1 VHLGLQLDHAG
12 AGVSAEA
19 MLRQA
24 RHAEGCGL
32 DSVWLFDH
40 LLTPVVLRSHYPYD
54 VAYGLR
60 PEDPILDPLGVIGVL
75 AGATSR
81 IQLGTEVFVAPYR
94 HPIVL
99 GKALATIERFAP
111 GRLICGLGSG
121 WMQEEFDALG
131 VPFAARGTRM
141 DEYVAALRAVW
152 SGTPVAFDGTA
163 YGWEAA
169 GFNPAPTSP
178 VPILL
183 GGHAPRARAR
193 AIRLGDGWA
202 TILTAL
208 PDPSM
213 AGSLQWLEAFRR
225 EREEAG
231 RGGDG
236 FEVLVCEQPVRFSA
250 EPDPG
255 EPLSGPPEAIAEA
268 IARLRDAGVTKIAVL
283 ADDEGVARLAEEVRP
298 IL

>member
-19 MLRQA
+19 VLRQA
-24 RHAEGCGL
+24 RHAEACGL

-40 LLTPVVLRSHYPYD
+40 VLTPVTLRSRYPYD

-75 AGATSR
+75 AGATAR

-131 VPFAARGTRM
+131 IPFAARGARM
-141 DEYVAALRAVW
+141 DEYVAALRTVW
-152 SGTPVAFDGTA
+152 SGTPAGFDGTV
-163 YGWEAA
+163 YRWEAS
-169 GFNPAPTSP
+169 GFNPAPTRP
-178 VPILL
+178 VPVLL

-193 AIRLGDGWA
+193 ALRLGDGWA

-208 PDPSM
+208 PDPSL
-213 AGSLQWLEAFRR
+213 AGSLAWLEAFRR

-231 RGGDG
+231 RADGG
-236 FEVLVCEQPVRFSA
+236 FEILVCEQPVVFAA
-250 EPDPG
+250 EPDPA

-268 IARLRDAGVTKIAVL
+268 IARLGEAGVTKLAVL
-283 ADDEGVARLAEEVRP
+283 ADDETVSRLAAEVRP
-298 IL
+298 LL

>member
-1 VHLGLQLDHAG
+1 M
-12 AGVSAEA
+12 SAEA
-19 MLRQA
+19 VLRQA
-24 RHAEGCGL
+24 RHAEACGL

-40 LLTPVVLRSHYPYD
+40 LLTPVTLTSRYPYD
-54 VAYGLR
+54 VTYPLR
-60 PEDPILDPLGVIGVL
+60 ADEPILDPLGILGVL
-75 AGATSR
+75 AGATAR

-111 GRLICGLGSG
+111 GRLLCGLGSG
-121 WMQEEFDALG
+121 WMQEEFEALG
-131 VPFAARGTRM
+131 VPFAARGARM
-141 DEYVAALRAVW
+141 DEYVAALRTVW
-152 SGTPVAFDGTA
+152 SGVPAGFDGDV
-163 YGWEAA
+163 YRWQPA
-169 GFNPAPTSP
+169 GFNPAPTAP
-178 VPILL
+178 LPIIL

-208 PDPSM
+208 PDPSL
-213 AGSLQWLEAFRR
+213 AGSLAWLEAFRQ

-231 RGGDG
+231 RDAAG
-236 FEVLVCEQPVRFSA
+236 FDVLVCEQPVRFAA

-268 IARLRDAGVTKIAVL
+268 ISRLRDAGVTKVAVL
-283 ADDEGVARLAEEVRP
+283 ADTDTVARLAAEVRP
-298 IL
+298 LL

>member
-1 VHLGLQLDHAG
+1 M
-12 AGVSAEA
+12 SAEA
-19 MLRQA
+19 VLRQA
-24 RHAEGCGL
+24 RHAEACGL

-40 LLTPVVLRSHYPYD
+40 LLTPVTLTSRYPYD
-54 VAYGLR
+54 VTYPLR
-60 PEDPILDPLGVIGVL
+60 ADEPILDPLGILGVL
-75 AGATSR
+75 AGATAR

-111 GRLICGLGSG
+111 GRLLCGLGSG
-121 WMQEEFDALG
+121 WMQEEFEALG
-131 VPFAARGTRM
+131 VPFAARGARM
-141 DEYVAALRAVW
+141 DEYVAALRTVW
-152 SGTPVAFDGTA
+152 SGVPAGFDGDV
-163 YGWEAA
+163 YRWEPA
-169 GFNPAPTSP
+169 GFNPAPTAP
-178 VPILL
+178 LPIIL

-208 PDPSM
+208 PDPSL
-213 AGSLQWLEAFRR
+213 AGSLAWLEAFRQ

-231 RGGDG
+231 RDAAG
-236 FEVLVCEQPVRFSA
+236 FDVLVCEQPVRFAA

-268 IARLRDAGVTKIAVL
+268 ISRLRDAGVTKVAVL
-283 ADDEGVARLAEEVRP
+283 ADTDTVARLAAEVRP
-298 IL
+298 LL

>member
-19 MLRQA
+19 VLRQA
-24 RHAEGCGL
+24 RHAEACGL

-40 LLTPVVLRSHYPYD
+40 LLTPVTLTSRYPYD
-54 VAYGLR
+54 VSYPVRA
-60 PEDPILDPLGVIGVL
+60 EDPILDPLGIIGVL

-111 GRLICGLGSG
+111 GRLVCGLGSG
-121 WMQEEFDALG
+121 WMQEEFEALG
-131 VPFAARGTRM
+131 VPFAGRGARM
-141 DEYVAALRAVW
+141 DEYVAALRTVW
-152 SGTPVAFDGTA
+152 SGTPAGFDGDV
-163 YGWEAA
+163 YRWQPC
-169 GFNPAPTSP
+169 GFNPAPTIP
-178 VPILL
+178 LPILL

-193 AIRLGDGWA
+193 ALRLGDGWA

-208 PDPSM
+208 PDPSL
-213 AGSLQWLEAFRR
+213 AGSLAWLEAFRR

-231 RGGDG
+231 RDAQG
-236 FEVLVCEQPVRFSA
+236 FDVLVCEQPVRFA
-250 EPDPG
+250 PEPDPR
-255 EPLSGPPEAIAEA
+255 EPLSGPPEAIAAA
-268 IARLRDAGVTKIAVL
+268 IARLRDAGVTRLAVL
-283 ADDEGVARLAEEVRP
+283 ADEESVARLAAEVRP
-298 IL
+298 LL